1 MEALRRYDEAMF
13 RLLVLITICVGA
25 VSGQDAAAYS
35 AWMKSTAPQIN
46 AIKAAITANDN
57 AKVATEAGKLA
68 DTYQKVADFWMMKQK
83 DDAVKLAQATRDA
96 ALEIASSST
105 PDAQNAGVTK
115 VQGTCGGCHRVYREG
130 TAGNYKIK
138 E

>member
-1 MEALRRYDEAMF
+1 MF

-25 VSGQDAAAYS
+25 VCAQDDAAYS
-35 AWMKSTAPQIN
+35 TWMKSTPPQIN

-57 AKVATEAGKLA
+57 ARITTEAGKLA
-68 DTYQKVADFWMMKQK
+68 DTYQRVADFWMMKQK
-83 DDAVKLAQATRDA
+83 DDAVKLALATRDA
-96 ALEIASSST
+96 ALEVASAAT
-105 PDAQNAGVTK
+105 PDAQNAAVAK
-115 VQGTCGGCHRVYREG
+115 VQGTCGACHRVYREG